1 MARHLRVYLEKA
13 RGAGRWI
20 DQIPRKDR
28 PLPAVPIPV
37 MRAGEVSPRLPGW
50 RPQEGSR
57 RRAQLEARGPSWCW
71 FHSRVNPAASWG
83 SGPVDCA
90 LCGCENPERQMGAL
104 EALAANS
111 SAVRPPSWACSV
123 RPSRRR
129 PPTRELA
136 LPGRGGENAGGG
148 ERRPQAAANFAAS
161 AVWRARH
168 LATSNPIPQPYR
180 SDGGCGRQ
188 GVPAARPCLAAS

>member
-1 MARHLRVYLEKA
+1 
-13 RGAGRWI
+13 
-20 DQIPRKDR
+20 
-28 PLPAVPIPV
+28 
-37 MRAGEVSPRLPGW
+37 
-50 RPQEGSR
+50 
-57 RRAQLEARGPSWCW
+57 
-71 FHSRVNPAASWG
+71 
-83 SGPVDCA
+83 
-90 LCGCENPERQMGAL
+90 MGAL

-123 RPSRRR
+123 RPPRRR

-136 LPGRGGENAGGG
+136 LPGRGGENAGDG
-148 ERRPQAAANFAAS
+148 ERRPQAAANFEAS

-168 LATSNPIPQPYR
+168 LVTSNPIPQPCR